1 MHFTNNK
8 FIPKQILLDLL
19 IVVVLP
25 IAIVIGYFYFTSD
38 GGKNLLSSVSSATT
52 PLPGENASEL
62 GATTKA
68 ALTELK
74 SISFDK
80 TIFTDPTFLS
90 LEDFTLPI
98 VASPIGREY
107 PFTQTSELRVMSAR
121 KVNTSAKPSPVGSIK
136 IPVNADISQKLDA
149 VKGGVK

>member
-1 MHFTNNK
+1 MT
-8 FIPKQILLDLL
+8 KQLLLDLL
-19 IVVVLP
+19 IVVAFP
-25 IAIVIGYFYFTSD
+25 IAIVVGYFYITSD
-38 GGKNLLSSVSSATT
+38 GGKDLLSSVSSGATAR
-52 PLPGENASEL
+52 PGESVGEL

-80 TIFTDPTFLS
+80 TIFNDPTFLS

-98 VASPIGREY
+98 IASPIGREY
-107 PFTQTSELRVMSAR
+107 PFSQTSELRVMSS
-121 KVNTSAKPSPVGSIK
+121 KKTNSNAKTTIQSGTIK
-136 IPVNADISQKLDA
+136 IPLNADLSQKLDA